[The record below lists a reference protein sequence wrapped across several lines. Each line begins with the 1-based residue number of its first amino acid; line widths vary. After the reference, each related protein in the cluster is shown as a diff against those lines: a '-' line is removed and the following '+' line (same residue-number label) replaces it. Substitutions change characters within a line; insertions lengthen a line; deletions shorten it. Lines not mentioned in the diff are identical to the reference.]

1 MASAASSSTV
11 IAMFVVVFILLTGSS
26 SAKLSTTFYSKSCPR
41 LLNIVKSG
49 VRAAVAKEKRMG
61 ASLLRLFFHDCFVQ
75 GCDGSIL
82 LDDTPSFRGEQTA
95 LPNNNSAR
103 GYNIIDNIKTK
114 VEKVCP
120 SIVSCADIL
129 AIAARDSTLLLGGPS
144 WEVKLGRRDSRTASF
159 ARANDGRL
167 PLATSS
173 LGNLINRFKVV
184 GLSTKDMVALSGSH
198 TIGQASCVTFRT
210 RIYNESNIDAS
221 FAKIRQGRCPRNRG
235 SGDSNLV
242 PLDPKT
248 PNFFENNYYK
258 NLINKK
264 GLLHSD
270 QVLYNGGSTDYL
282 VKIYSKKPSKFK
294 YDFAVAM
301 IKMGDISPLTGSKG
315 EIRKKCGRVN

>member
-1 MASAASSSTV
+1 MASSSTV
-11 IAMFVVVFILLTGSS
+11 IAMMVILLMGST

-41 LLNIVKSG
+41 LLNTVNSG

-103 GYNIIDNIKTK
+103 GYNVIDNIKTK

-120 SIVSCADIL
+120 GTVSCADIL
-129 AIAARDSTLLLGGPS
+129 AIAARDSTVLLGGPS

-159 ARANDGRL
+159 SKANDGRL

-184 GLSTKDMVALSGSH
+184 GLSAKDMVALSGSH
-198 TIGQASCVTFRT
+198 TIGQAGCVTFRT

-221 FAKIRQGRCPRNRG
+221 FAKIRQGRCPRTTG
-235 SGDSNLV
+235 SGDRNLV

-248 PNFFENNYYK
+248 PNFFDNDYYK

-270 QVLYNGGSTDYL
+270 QVLYNGGSTDSL
-282 VKIYSKKPSKFK
+282 VNIYSKKPSKFNS
-294 YDFAVAM
+294 DFAIAM
-301 IKMGDISPLTGSKG
+301 SKMGGISPLTGSKG